1 MAEGRIKEL
10 IDKYEEV
17 RERKE
22 RLAKE
27 KSEAEKDFKAAQDE
41 LAVAISDADMSAV
54 QDGEYSYSPNVKR
67 RYNFKSAAAL
77 AELGIDKLELFKADD
92 RLKDLVQETI
102 SASAMNSTL
111 AELANTEDGIPD
123 EVMEALNIYDE
134 ITISRTSTD
143 ATGKKKVKDA
153 LKKRRGENV

>member
-54 QDGEYSYSPNVKR
+54 QFQVRSGPR
-67 RYNFKSAAAL
+67 RIGN
-77 AELGIDKLELFKADD
+77 
-92 RLKDLVQETI
+92 
-102 SASAMNSTL
+102 
-111 AELANTEDGIPD
+111 
-123 EVMEALNIYDE
+123 
-134 ITISRTSTD
+134 
-143 ATGKKKVKDA
+143 
-153 LKKRRGENV
+153 

>member
-1 MAEGRIKEL
+1 M
-10 IDKYEEV
+10 
-17 RERKE
+17 
-22 RLAKE
+22 
-27 KSEAEKDFKAAQDE
+27 
-41 LAVAISDADMSAV
+41 
-54 QDGEYSYSPNVKR
+54 
-67 RYNFKSAAAL
+67 
-77 AELGIDKLELFKADD
+77 GIDKLELFKADD

-143 ATGKKKVKDA
+143 STGRKKVKDA